1 MRERK
6 GISACIAWASSVVRL
21 RLDPCWTVKVVGGD
35 DGEVSNADHN
45 FRVNS
50 GACDLKKERGRE
62 ARKRSE

>member
-1 MRERK
+1 
-6 GISACIAWASSVVRL
+6 
-21 RLDPCWTVKVVGGD
+21 VKVVGGD